1 MVLDSASPDLARIR
15 SRRKVASQRMLE
27 RLNAIVTGPMR
38 AMLQDPVIVQRGDR
52 YCVPVKAEHRGAFGG
67 IVHDSSASGVT
78 LFMEPQVVVDLGMR
92 SRNWRSKKSRKS
104 PGSCLRLTDS
114 VRRVSAGLMV
124 TTEALGEIDFIA
136 ARAKLAEAH
145 RAVEPSLNN
154 SRPDPAAVRPPP
166 PD

>member
-1 MVLDSASPDLARIR
+1 
-15 SRRKVASQRMLE
+15 MLE

-78 LFMEPQVVVDLGMR
+78 LFMEPQVVVDFGNEIKELAIKEEQEITR
-92 SRNWRSKKSRKS
+92 IL
-104 PGSCLRLTDS
+104 LRLTDS

-124 TTEALGEIDFIA
+124 TVEASGRDRFY
-136 ARAKLAEAH
+136 R
-145 RAVEPSLNN
+145 
-154 SRPDPAAVRPPP
+154 RPRQTGRSAPRR
-166 PD
+166 